1 MTINCIWKTHKL
13 EIGISPC
20 LHSRIILYLF
30 ANKLTIRYLI
40 IVTCY
45 LRSQLLLKIL
55 IGQHFHFLNL
65 TIAQELR
72 DSNGQWSSLWWQNAE
87 DFICFE

>member
-1 MTINCIWKTHKL
+1 MSL
-13 EIGISPC
+13 D
-20 LHSRIILYLF
+20 
-30 ANKLTIRYLI
+30 LI

-55 IGQHFHFLNL
+55 IGQHFHMCRGGPRKLGFILNL

-72 DSNGQWSSLWWQNAE
+72 DNNGQWSSLWWENAK
-87 DFICFE
+87 DFVLSSGGSLTMIKKCCSLWLAF